1 MKGEQG
7 HYFIYHWLYWHL
19 PIVCEI
25 ESHAAVLLAGIDW
38 LNSERAFMQ
47 ITQYKSRLQNL
58 IAQRN
63 GYLVLAAA
71 LGCDQSYLGH

>member
-1 MKGEQG
+1 ME
-7 HYFIYHWLYWHL
+7 
-19 PIVCEI
+19 
-25 ESHAAVLLAGIDW
+25 
-38 LNSERAFMQ
+38 

-71 LGCDQSYLGH
+71 SPSVIIESGKLNDLALVTRANIQTKRFLAAGYRFCI

>member
-1 MKGEQG
+1 ME
-7 HYFIYHWLYWHL
+7 
-19 PIVCEI
+19 
-25 ESHAAVLLAGIDW
+25 
-38 LNSERAFMQ
+38 

-71 LGCDQSYLGH
+71 LAVSVSSWSFAFVE

>member
-1 MKGEQG
+1 ME
-7 HYFIYHWLYWHL
+7 
-19 PIVCEI
+19 
-25 ESHAAVLLAGIDW
+25 
-38 LNSERAFMQ
+38 

-71 LGCDQSYLGH
+71 LGCDQSYSDHLRLSND